1 MALSGAE
8 VLMWLCQLVLVMV
21 LVAIVISQS
30 GSARAE
36 SPKDGWLGSFVGSEI
51 PGVAIKRSTIA
62 VGSQQFSPS
71 SSGNS
76 LSVLHEVVEQ
86 CRTTSRGRAMVNIR
100 IVNTVGETSDFQAD
114 KKTYR
119 TYPGSLLVTVYGDC
133 VLEVQDAK

>member
-1 MALSGAE
+1 MRLYQ
-8 VLMWLCQLVLVMV
+8 VVLVMG
-21 LVAIVISQS
+21 LVAFVINQQ

-36 SPKDGWLGSFVGSEI
+36 VFKDGWLGAFVGSEI
-51 PGVAIKRSTIA
+51 PGVPIKRSTIA

-100 IVNTVGETSDFQAD
+100 IVNTLGETSDLQAD

-119 TYPGSLLVTVYGDC
+119 TYPGSVSYTHLTLPTSDLV
-133 VLEVQDAK
+133 

>member
-1 MALSGAE
+1 MRLYQVALVIG
-8 VLMWLCQLVLVMV
+8 LVTVV
-21 LVAIVISQS
+21 SNQS
-30 GSARAE
+30 GVVRAE
-36 SPKDGWLGSFVGSEI
+36 SSRDGWLGAFVGSEI
-51 PGVAIKRSTIA
+51 PGVPIKRSTIA

-100 IVNTVGETSDFQAD
+100 IVNTVGETSDLQAD